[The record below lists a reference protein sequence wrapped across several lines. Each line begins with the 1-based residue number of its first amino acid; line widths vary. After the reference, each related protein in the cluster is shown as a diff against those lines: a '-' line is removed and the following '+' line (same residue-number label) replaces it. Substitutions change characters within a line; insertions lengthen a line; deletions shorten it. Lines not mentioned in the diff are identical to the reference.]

1 MKADWREQYDLSTS
15 HPQPGPDKPLYH
27 NLLAPN
33 QWPPQ
38 EYMPEFRSTFEEYMV
53 RMTEIST
60 FFTSLIAEAI
70 GLPPTAF
77 DSFFDKDQQHKLKV
91 RERERDRHVHSFTA
105 IKEPNVDPVQG
116 RQIPR

>member
-1 MKADWREQYDLSTS
+1 
-15 HPQPGPDKPLYH
+15 
-27 NLLAPN
+27 
-33 QWPPQ
+33 
-38 EYMPEFRSTFEEYMV
+38 MPEFRSTFEEYMV